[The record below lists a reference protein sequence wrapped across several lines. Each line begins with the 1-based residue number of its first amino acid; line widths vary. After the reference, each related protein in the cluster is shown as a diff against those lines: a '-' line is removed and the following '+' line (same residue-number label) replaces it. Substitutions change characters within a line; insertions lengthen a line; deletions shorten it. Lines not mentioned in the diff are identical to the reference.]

1 MDEQKTIID
10 KNGYVTNRNVLFKN
24 GVPQFYILKDGEI
37 AVDLLTITQEVDNNI
52 IPLLKPCWKGSEW
65 VETATDEEIQV
76 WIKENTTTGKAPT
89 TQEQINA
96 QLLEE
101 IAQQKI
107 VNAQL
112 IQEIATLKGG
122 ITNV

>member
-1 MDEQKTIID
+1 MIFEELQKQYIIIDGMTFTPKYTVTKTNDNKGNITFDYTIIQSAEETY
-10 KNGYVTNRNVLFKN
+10 KKYLS
-24 GVPQFYILKDGEI
+24 LKDK
-37 AVDLLTITQEVDNNI
+37 EVVI
-52 IPLLKPCWKGSEW
+52 E
-65 VETATDEEIQV
+65 
-76 WIKENTTTGKAPT
+76 PT

-112 IQEIATLKGG
+112 MQEIASLKGG
-122 ITNV
+122 TANV